1 MLLKITNYRK
11 DDDKIMTN
19 KTVYDVIDMGVN
31 YLVSV
36 YDKWGVEE
44 VLDNKSDVFPN
55 TLHWQYGHVLT
66 IFESALSLSEQNQV
80 DVALYSSLFGYG
92 TSPADWDNSNVPSI
106 DEIIKNIKNLPER
119 AKNLTDVQLE
129 QKLTETIA
137 GCNSLDELLTLNA
150 IHIPLHAGKI
160 EEMTRVLKSER

>member
-1 MLLKITNYRK
+1 
-11 DDDKIMTN
+11 MTK
-19 KTVYDVIDMGVN
+19 KTVFDVIDMGVN

-44 VLDNKSDVFPN
+44 VLDNQNEVFPN

-66 IFESALSLSEQNQV
+66 IFESALSLCEQNEV

-92 TSPADWDNSNVPSI
+92 SSPKDWNDADVPSI
-106 DEIIKNIKNLPER
+106 DEIINNIKKLPDR
-119 AKNLTDVQLE
+119 ARNLTDVQLE
-129 QKLTETIA
+129 QELSETIA
-137 GCNSLDELLTLNA
+137 GCNTLDELLTLNA

>member
-1 MLLKITNYRK
+1 
-11 DDDKIMTN
+11 MTK
-19 KTVYDVIDMGVN
+19 KTVFDVIDMGVN

-44 VLDNKSDVFPN
+44 VLDNQNEVFPN

-66 IFESALSLSEQNQV
+66 IFESALSLFEQNEV

-92 TSPADWDNSNVPSI
+92 SSPKDWNDADVPSI
-106 DEIIKNIKNLPER
+106 DEIINNIKTLPDR
-119 AKNLTDVQLE
+119 ARNLTDVQLE
-129 QKLTETIA
+129 QELSETIA
-137 GCNSLDELLTLNA
+137 GCNTLDELLTLNA

>member
-1 MLLKITNYRK
+1 
-11 DDDKIMTN
+11 MTK
-19 KTVYDVIDMGVN
+19 KTVFDVIDMGVN

-44 VLDNKSDVFPN
+44 VLDNQNEVFPN

-66 IFESALSLSEQNQV
+66 IFESALSLCEQNEV

-92 TSPADWDNSNVPSI
+92 SSPKDWNDADVPSI
-106 DEIIKNIKNLPER
+106 DEIINNIKTLPDR
-119 AKNLTDVQLE
+119 ARNLTDVQLE
-129 QKLTETIA
+129 QELSETIA
-137 GCNSLDELLTLNA
+137 GCNTLDELLTLNA
-150 IHIPLHAGKI
+150 IHIPLYAGKI